1 MEEKRTE
8 RERELACSGLEEKK
22 RMKGVNGRRFKDT
35 NYPRKLKLSNAGD
48 YILGRGSHDL
58 TSYKAVPLITLS
70 APTRSTR
77 SSFLRGNK
85 NKSLPRPLVKPRV

>member
-48 YILGRGSHDL
+48 YILGGVRSISRVAKLSRLSHCLPLRDQL
-58 TSYKAVPLITLS
+58 DRAFYEAIKIKAC
-70 APTRSTR
+70 
-77 SSFLRGNK
+77 
-85 NKSLPRPLVKPRV
+85 LVHS